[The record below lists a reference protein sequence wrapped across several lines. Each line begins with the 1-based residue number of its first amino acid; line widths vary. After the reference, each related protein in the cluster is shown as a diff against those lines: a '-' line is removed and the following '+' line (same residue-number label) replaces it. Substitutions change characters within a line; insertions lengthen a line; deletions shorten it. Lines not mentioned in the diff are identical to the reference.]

1 MCPACSYRKAT
12 CRAAGDVAMLLLV
25 AAVVSEF
32 ILALALAVEM
42 EFGLPG
48 VAESMAVTVSRVLA
62 TVLPAGVLFIL
73 FLRVDNVSTMR
84 RYMREFG
91 KPCLACGG
99 GHE

>member
-1 MCPACSYRKAT
+1 MCSACSYRKAM
-12 CRAAGDVAMLLLV
+12 CRAAGDVALLLLA

-32 ILALALAVEM
+32 ILVLASAVEM
-42 EFGLPG
+42 EFGLSG

-99 GHE
+99 RHE